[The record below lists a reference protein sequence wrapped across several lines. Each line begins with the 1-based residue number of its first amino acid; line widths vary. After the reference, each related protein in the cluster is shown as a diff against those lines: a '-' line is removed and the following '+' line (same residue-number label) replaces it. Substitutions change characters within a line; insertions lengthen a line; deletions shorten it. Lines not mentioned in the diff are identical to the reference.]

1 MCAIYGFAAPRS
13 VEKLSVMGAALRH
26 RGPDSRGYWES
37 DACSMGL
44 ERLAILDIEGG
55 KQPCSHK
62 TVTSVMNGEIYNY
75 KELRKE
81 LTGLGY
87 RFESDHS
94 DAELVP
100 AAYLE
105 WGLDFVNHLEGM
117 FAIAVWDAKSKNL
130 ILTRDAMGKKPCY
143 YAIRDGEVYFAS
155 EIKALRSIGFG
166 SEISDDALIS
176 FLAKKSVES
185 PMSIYTDIRQ
195 LPPATVTIFERGEL
209 KQQKRYWAPKFDGD
223 LLLASEEEYIEM
235 ITAEL
240 LRSVKMRCD
249 MDVEFGSFLS
259 GGLDSSLVSTLVAAH
274 ANKRLKT
281 FTLTYDDSI
290 AGKDEDERFAAMVA
304 DRIGAERHIYRLGHE
319 EVWNSMSKVLASF
332 DEPFS
337 ATVSPYFLCG
347 LVSKHVK
354 VALCGD
360 GADELFGS
368 YLTHRNSAQMDSNG
382 ESGLDN
388 QIWRQALYVF
398 NDVELSQLLGRQ
410 VGATAP
416 LAGGTHAATQLHKT
430 LEGEFCDQ
438 LPNQVLKYADRLS
451 MAHSVEIRSPFLDKR
466 FVELVGHIPSSLKI
480 KDREVKYILKQAALR
495 FLPRELVFRP
505 KEGFV
510 LPVWKWMDT
519 IWQDRVKETLLQSD
533 MASDFG
539 LEQEYIN
546 KLLKE
551 WEQGIPHHAKLWS
564 LLMLTTWNQG
574 NKNEFNRST

>member
-1 MCAIYGFAAPRS
+1 MILMCGIFGFTAPKNRS
-13 VEKLSVMGAALRH
+13 FLEKMKVSLRH
-26 RGPDSRGYWES
+26 RGPDSQHYWES
-37 DACSMGL
+37 NECSMGL
-44 ERLAILDIEGG
+44 DRLAILDIEGG
-55 KQPCSHK
+55 KQPCVYNA
-62 TVTSVMNGEIYNY
+62 VTSVMNGEIYNY

-105 WGLDFVNHLEGM
+105 WRLDFVNHLEGM
-117 FAIAVWDAKSKNL
+117 FAIAIWDAESKRL
-130 ILTRDAMGKKPCY
+130 ILARDAMGKKPCY
-143 YAIRDGEVYFAS
+143 YAIRDGGIFFAS
-155 EIKALRSIGFG
+155 EIKALRSVGFG
-166 SEISDDALIS
+166 TEIRDDALIS

-185 PMSIYTDIRQ
+185 PMSIYADILQ
-195 LPPATVTIFERGEL
+195 LPPATIAVFEAGIL
-209 KQQKRYWAPKFDGD
+209 KKQTKYWTPKFDGN
-223 LLLASEEEYIEM
+223 LLLVGEEEYVDLIA
-235 ITAEL
+235 AEL
-240 LRSVKMRCD
+240 LRSVKMRCH

-259 GGLDSSLVSTLVAAH
+259 GGLDSSLVSTLAAAH
-274 ANKRLKT
+274 TTKRLKT
-281 FTLTYDDSI
+281 FTLTYEDSI
-290 AGKDEDERFAAMVA
+290 AGKDEDERFAAMIA

-337 ATVSPYFLCG
+337 ATVSPYFLCS

-368 YLTHRNSAQMDSNG
+368 YLTHRNSAHMDSSS
-382 ESGLDN
+382 ESGWDN
-388 QIWRQALYVF
+388 QAWRQALAVF
-398 NDVELSQLLGRQ
+398 NDTELSQVLGRQ
-410 VGATAP
+410 VSATAP
-416 LAGGTHAATQLHKT
+416 VAGGTHAVTQLHKT

-466 FVELVGHIPSSLKI
+466 FVELAGHIPSSLKI
-480 KDREVKYILKQAALR
+480 KDGEVKYILKQAALR
-495 FLPRELVFRP
+495 FLPKELVFRP

-519 IWQDRVKETLLQSD
+519 IWKDRVKETLLQSD
-533 MASDFG
+533 MARDFG
-539 LEQEYIN
+539 LQREYID

-551 WEQGIPHHAKLWS
+551 WDQGVPHHAKIWS
-564 LLMLTTWNQG
+564 LLMLAIWNRDR
-574 NKNEFNRST
+574 KKCV

>member
-1 MCAIYGFAAPRS
+1 MCGIFGFAAPKNKPFL
-13 VEKLSVMGAALRH
+13 EKMKNSLLH
-26 RGPDSRGYWES
+26 RGPDSQNYWES
-37 DACSMGL
+37 DECSLGL
-44 ERLAILDIEGG
+44 DRLAIVDIKGG
-55 KQPCSHK
+55 VQPCVMA
-62 TVTSVMNGEIYNY
+62 TVTSVINGEIYNH

-81 LTGLGY
+81 LEALGY
-87 RFESDHS
+87 GFRSDHS

-105 WGLDFVNHLEGM
+105 WGLDFVHHFEGM
-117 FAIAVWDAKSKNL
+117 FAIALWDDKTKKL
-130 ILTRDAMGKKPCY
+130 ILARDPMGKKPCY
-143 YAIRDGEVYFAS
+143 YAIRERGVYFAS

-166 SEISDDALIS
+166 TEISDDALIS

-195 LPPATVTIFERGEL
+195 LPPATVAIFERGAL
-209 KQQKRYWAPKFDGD
+209 KQQKRYWTPKFDGN
-223 LLLASEEEYIEM
+223 LLLASEEEYIEL

-281 FTLTYDDSI
+281 FTLTYEDSI

-319 EVWNSMSKVLASF
+319 EVWSSMSKVLASF

-337 ATVSPYFLCG
+337 ATISPYFLCG

-368 YLTHRNSAQMDSNG
+368 YLTHRRSAQMDING

-388 QIWRQALYVF
+388 QSWRQALYVF

-416 LAGGTHAATQLHKT
+416 LASGTHAATQLHKT

-451 MAHSVEIRSPFLDKR
+451 MAHSVEMRSPFLDKR

-480 KDREVKYILKQAALR
+480 KESEVKYILKKAALQ
-495 FLPRELVFRP
+495 FLPEELVHRP

-510 LPVWKWMDT
+510 LPVWRWMDT
-519 IWQDRVKETLLQSD
+519 LWKERVKEKLLHSD
-533 MASDFG
+533 MTENFG
-539 LEQEYIN
+539 MSHEYIR
-546 KLLKE
+546 LLVKE
-551 WEQGIPHHAKLWS
+551 WEYGAPHHPKIWS
-564 LLMLTTWNQG
+564 LLMLSVWNES
-574 NKNEFNRST
+574 KKCS